1 MSNFSE
7 LRDFYVELVTQTH
20 FYDPYTRL
28 VKVFNPAAVTYE
40 DYKNTL
46 LAKSPS
52 GHHICWYM
60 VLSDSRKDIDSWLL
74 WTEKEFRQAK
84 RIQPYLEGTV

>member
-7 LRDFYVELVTQTH
+7 LRDFYVELVTQTY
-20 FYDPYTRL
+20 FYDPYSRL
-28 VKVFNPAAVTYE
+28 VKAFNPAAVTYE
-40 DYKNTL
+40 DYKNAL
-46 LAKSPS
+46 LAKSSS

-60 VLSDSRKDIDSWLL
+60 QLSDSRKDIDSWLL